1 MPQLPSPRM
10 ADQSGRR
17 ASSTGTD
24 NSGSLFHG
32 WPSLAVAAATGQ
44 LPGLRPTPQ
53 ACRSHAVTAYTSHRG
68 PESGGRRGS
77 RTTGGPTSAN
87 NGSHRTTQPPGG
99 SVTAASG
106 PEAAPGSSRHALG
119 PAWPGFLPPSLGLS
133 ALLKYTGHTASSGLL
148 SSTLGWAGAP
158 GMMQQP
164 RMETDATGAGEG
176 LQRAVPWSAW
186 VTRQGWVR
194 WCMCHVP
201 QSWTQWWTTSGWRQ
215 PLQRMLWGLEGILY
229 LLLALML
236 CHALFTTGSHLLGS
250 LWPVAAAVWRHLLPA
265 VLLLV
270 LSALPALLFT
280 ASFLLLFSTLL
291 SLVGLL
297 TSMSHSGYAQDLD
310 Q

>member
-1 MPQLPSPRM
+1 
-10 ADQSGRR
+10 
-17 ASSTGTD
+17 
-24 NSGSLFHG
+24 
-32 WPSLAVAAATGQ
+32 
-44 LPGLRPTPQ
+44 
-53 ACRSHAVTAYTSHRG
+53 
-68 PESGGRRGS
+68 
-77 RTTGGPTSAN
+77 
-87 NGSHRTTQPPGG
+87 
-99 SVTAASG
+99 
-106 PEAAPGSSRHALG
+106 
-119 PAWPGFLPPSLGLS
+119 
-133 ALLKYTGHTASSGLL
+133 
-148 SSTLGWAGAP
+148 
-158 GMMQQP
+158 MMQQP

-250 LWPVAAAVWRHLLPA
+250 LWPVAAAAWRHLLPA